1 MVTFLNILS
10 ISSQIIIYFFTYQFL
25 SNSKL
30 LFFKMRYPFFLII
43 IIFLLNNISV
53 LFFPIITVT
62 FFLFYSNKVEKVPF
76 PLALF
81 YSLFIVSSNIL
92 LGNAVEWFILNFLTL
107 DSIMFFIIHFASYSI
122 IPFGIILLSFRLL
135 NIQPYILKNDDL
147 FVKNKIILPE
157 NISMIIYTILI
168 PLISY
173 LETFISKN
181 NNDSNTKYIVF
192 ILFFMYFILI
202 AFLKVQLDKYQQLQI
217 QKEKEEQLAHL
228 NLYVTEIEELYQTV
242 RGFRHDYGNILVSM
256 RESIYHG
263 SPDEIKQTYE
273 DILKKS
279 HLQLENHNYHY
290 AELANVKDI
299 PLKSILVSKLL
310 TIEKLEIPF
319 TLEVKHKVHFHQTD
333 ILEVVRI
340 LSILI
345 DNAIDEVKSS
355 SEQSNG
361 KIRLALIN
369 GNEQIIVIIENTV
382 AQRKILPQSEQ
393 LGTLGY
399 STKGAGRGTGLFN
412 LTKIIEGHPE
422 IAIETKIE
430 PEWFSQILTFENKA
444 VE

>member
-1 MVTFLNILS
+1 MMTFFNILFLTLQVSLYFILLYLMSDTS
-10 ISSQIIIYFFTYQFL
+10 IKTLKIHYILIGTVIFYLFGKIDTLLSSIIITIYLVLYSHKKITDSFSL
-25 SNSKL
+25 S
-30 LFFKMRYPFFLII
+30 F
-43 IIFLLNNISV
+43 
-53 LFFPIITVT
+53 
-62 FFLFYSNKVEKVPF
+62 
-76 PLALF
+76 F
-81 YSLFIVSSNIL
+81 YSLFIILSNIL
-92 LGNAVEWFILNFLTL
+92 LGNALELSTSKFYNMDSVLFL
-107 DSIMFFIIHFASYSI
+107 IIHLLSYSI
-122 IPFGIILLSFRLL
+122 FPFGIILLSFRLF
-135 NIQPYILKNDDL
+135 NIPKSFFKLKSE
-147 FVKNKIILPE
+147 FIQNKIIKILNP
-157 NISMIIYTILI
+157 IMVLFLLLI
-168 PLISY
+168 PL
-173 LETFISKN
+173 TFYAEILLSKN
-181 NNDSNTKYIVF
+181 NTIPFTKYIVF